1 MEKNFE
7 ALLEVS
13 SNAMRDTHENKVF
26 VSDTEKCV
34 MSTSGAIALF
44 RRDMY
49 EQVKCTLKLLG
60 SEAATINS
68 ETLVL
73 EKTDVATV
81 NFNPLLDKG
90 AINRDHTK
98 RFRIKLPN
106 FVSSVSKKKKHAPLY
121 FSVSNGTPDISLVRG
136 EYMIDVQLL
145 NRIDLTQ
152 EYDFW
157 FHSSDNKKPVYI
169 FPKGTNIDNAE
180 YFYSVLPMCRNSDEP
195 SITAI

>member
-13 SNAMRDTHENKVF
+13 SNAIRDTYENKVF
-26 VSDTEKCV
+26 VSDTNKCV
-34 MSTSGAIALF
+34 MSTSGAMALF

-60 SEAATINS
+60 SEVATINS
-68 ETLVL
+68 ETQVL
-73 EKTDVATV
+73 EKADAATV
-81 NFNPLLDKG
+81 NFNHLLDRE
-90 AINRDHTK
+90 AVNQEHTK
-98 RFRIKLPN
+98 RFRIKLPS

-121 FSVSNGTPDISLVRG
+121 FSVSNGTPDISLVKG
-136 EYMIDVQLL
+136 EYMFDAQLL
-145 NRIDLTQ
+145 SKIDLTQ

-157 FHSSDNKKPVYI
+157 FHGSDNKKPVYI

-180 YFYSVLPMCRNSDEP
+180 YFYVVMPMCKNNDEP